1 MDGADHLG
9 VVDSLQIHGCD
20 AEVGVAELALDD
32 VQRHAFTSHLDGM
45 GVTELVRSETA
56 PHAGVEGEAPQL
68 RSCSR
73 ARPRPPARRTIDDA
87 EERADRHARAR
98 LEPRAKLLPAPLI
111 HPDLTPLTALAIANE
126 QRPATRVEVPLG
138 QAQRL

>member
-32 VQRHAFTSHLDGM
+32 VQRHAFTSHLDSM

-56 PHAGVEGEAPQL
+56 PHAGVEGEAWSPVSAVGPRRRAVVL
-68 RSCSR
+68 R
-73 ARPRPPARRTIDDA
+73 
-87 EERADRHARAR
+87 
-98 LEPRAKLLPAPLI
+98 
-111 HPDLTPLTALAIANE
+111 
-126 QRPATRVEVPLG
+126 
-138 QAQRL
+138 